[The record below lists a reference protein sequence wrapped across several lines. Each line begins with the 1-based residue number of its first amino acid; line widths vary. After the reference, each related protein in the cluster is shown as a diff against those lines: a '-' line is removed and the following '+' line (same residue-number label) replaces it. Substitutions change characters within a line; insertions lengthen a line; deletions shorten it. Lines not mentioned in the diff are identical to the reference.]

1 VGQGLEA
8 QLQRMC
14 EDALAKQ
21 ALLEQAAAPCPAP
34 RGAGALRGQ
43 CGARPVREKGVSA
56 RTEDIDVCVCVL
68 QQVMGE
74 KAALRA
80 RLDNEGQ
87 RIEELTAQLARAHPA
102 LRGGLSMLESAPAPI
117 PSPLPRLL

>member
-1 VGQGLEA
+1 MIRVFKLIRVFE
-8 QLQRMC
+8 LIR
-14 EDALAKQ
+14 
-21 ALLEQAAAPCPAP
+21 
-34 RGAGALRGQ
+34 
-43 CGARPVREKGVSA
+43 
-56 RTEDIDVCVCVL
+56 VCVRV

-102 LRGGLSMLESAPAPI
+102 LRGGLSMLESAPRPYR
-117 PSPLPRLL
+117 LPFRASSEN